1 MFAAAIASS
10 TAPRM
15 EGALSVGPAG
25 IFGFS
30 ARCTRLMTLR
40 MRNEGTIAAL
50 SGNALEHFRVGREFL
65 HEHQQALDRLIGFMT
80 GEAAT
85 NQINFFQLP
94 RLQQ

>member
-10 TAPRM
+10 TASRIV
-15 EGALSVGPAG
+15 GALGFGLGVV
-25 IFGFS
+25 FGFS

-40 MRNEGTIAAL
+40 MGNEGMTAAL
-50 SGNALEHFRVGREFL
+50 TGNALKHFRVGREFL
-65 HEHQQALDRLIGFMT
+65 HEHQQALDRLIRFVT